1 MKQKNPKPLKPKAD
15 KFCKVHSRTVFECEM
30 QFFQLATLI
39 SQEKNKQPKWS
50 LHLQQTL
57 PGKRRNWLGFPKL
70 LKRLPPPDCPTTLD
84 LTILGLKETVTFFR
98 HS

>member
-39 SQEKNKQPKWS
+39 SQEKKQATKVE
-50 LHLQQTL
+50 
-57 PGKRRNWLGFPKL
+57 
-70 LKRLPPPDCPTTLD
+70 PPPSANTAREKKKLAWVSQTF
-84 LTILGLKETVTFFR
+84 KETATSR
-98 HS
+98 LSHNSGSDHIGS